1 MPQATTTVLK
11 AAQMPAAENSN
22 YFVNLSELPN
32 VCPVCHVTIAPDY
45 LTGTPFCAAFD
56 WVEAFFR
63 CTNMRCR
70 RQFTAFYRRGGGNT
84 SSGLPNFELHS
95 CTPLTPMAPVFDP
108 VVNELSPNF
117 VRIYAQSSAAEG
129 YGLDDIAGPGFRK
142 ALEFLIKDYAIQLSP
157 GHDDEIK
164 RMQLADVIAEFLPG
178 DKLTVVSSRA
188 AWLGNDETHYERR
201 WVDKDLQ
208 DLKKLI
214 SASVHFIAMERL
226 AADLPTEMPPTGP
239 TTPTIT

>member
-1 MPQATTTVLK
+1 
-11 AAQMPAAENSN
+11 
-22 YFVNLSELPN
+22 
-32 VCPVCHVTIAPDY
+32 
-45 LTGTPFCAAFD
+45 
-56 WVEAFFR
+56 
-63 CTNMRCR
+63 MRCR
-70 RQFTAFYRRGGGNT
+70 RQFTAFYRRSGGNAPN
-84 SSGLPNFELHS
+84 GLPNFELQC
-95 CTPLTPMAPVFDP
+95 CTPLTPIAPVFDL

-117 VRIYAQSSAAEG
+117 VRIYTQSSAAEG

-142 ALEFLIKDYAIQLSP
+142 ALEFLVKDYAIQLNP
-157 GHDDEIK
+157 GHEEEIK
-164 RMQLADVIAEFLPG
+164 RMQLAAVIAKFLPG
-178 DKLTVVSSRA
+178 DKLMIVSSRA

-239 TTPTIT
+239 PTLPVI